1 MVTLCL
7 TLGRSF
13 PALVQLGKDL
23 ALPHLFS
30 RAHPMSCQGL
40 THRRSSVSFGTHR
53 VLALGQELAAKT
65 GRPGSC
71 LPGASRPVRKT
82 DLDLDDEG
90 RSDIHSCHFH

>member
-13 PALVQLGKDL
+13 PAFVQLGKDL
-23 ALPHLFS
+23 ALPLFG
-30 RAHPMSCQGL
+30 RVHPVSCQGL

-65 GRPGSC
+65 GSPGSY